1 VRVFGAHTLLG
12 EVGFFLDVP
21 RSANLLASPGAIVWS
36 LSRQAFDEFMNKHP
50 AEALS
55 LTTYVIR
62 LQSERLTFANRQIA
76 SLQR

>member
-1 VRVFGAHTLLG
+1 MSTFCST
-12 EVGFFLDVP
+12 P
-21 RSANLLASPGAIVWS
+21 RSANLLADPGAIVWS
-36 LSRQAFDEFMNKHP
+36 LSQEAFEDFRKAHP

-55 LTTYVIR
+55 LTTYIIR